1 MELNST
7 MTSSYIFSPR
17 HSETPQMNE
26 QIASISQSWTAPI
39 SRFRRPWLLMIQHL
53 ATDHATACAL
63 SPQTA
68 NCMSHLDFHSSP
80 PVHSDKFSNS
90 PRENIFMLSP
100 HQAFQSHQVFKG
112 RIQSQLPFLN
122 TLFHISDRTAAPVS
136 KKEGGITIC
145 LLVSF
150 WIPDR
155 QICRSFNSPGSA
167 KKHLSQEQFDSHPS
181 A

>member
-1 MELNST
+1 
-7 MTSSYIFSPR
+7 
-17 HSETPQMNE
+17 
-26 QIASISQSWTAPI
+26 
-39 SRFRRPWLLMIQHL
+39 MIQHL

-122 TLFHISDRTAAPVS
+122 TLFRISDRTAAPVS
-136 KKEGGITIC
+136 KKDGGITIC
-145 LLVSF
+145 LLESWTDQSAALSTPRAVQ
-150 WIPDR
+150 R
-155 QICRSFNSPGSA
+155 NICPRKSLTHTPPHKSPLV
-167 KKHLSQEQFDSHPS
+167 KVL
-181 A
+181 